1 MMAVQ
6 GVPYGISQ
14 QQQQQMHHGP
24 SPIPASPS
32 PSISLMSGSSRASSS
47 VQSRHIKTQS
57 PVIMNQSSIV
67 KSHQVLLFYNIRVI
81 NCCLILHEKKFWWE
95 NCNFGMNWHRF
106 QYPHKTFF

>member
-1 MMAVQ
+1 MMAVA
-6 GVPYGISQ
+6 Y

-81 NCCLILHEKKFWWE
+81 NCCLILHEKKILVEKLQFRDE
-95 NCNFGMNWHRF
+95 LA
-106 QYPHKTFF
+106 

>member
-1 MMAVQ
+1 MMAVA
-6 GVPYGISQ
+6 Y

-57 PVIMNQSSIV
+57 PVIMNTMQTV
-67 KSHQVLLFYNIRVI
+67 KSHQVNRIIPNFALRMEF
-81 NCCLILHEKKFWWE
+81 FWGE
-95 NCNFGMNWHRF
+95 NSARR
-106 QYPHKTFF
+106 KIS